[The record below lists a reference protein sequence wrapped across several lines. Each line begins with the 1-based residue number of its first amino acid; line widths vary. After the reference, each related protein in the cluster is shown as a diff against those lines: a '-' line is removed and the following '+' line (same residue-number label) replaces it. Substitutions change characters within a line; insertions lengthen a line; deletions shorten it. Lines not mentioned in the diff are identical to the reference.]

1 MVKEEIKEEPI
12 ITNEEEILLGI
23 KNKKVVDKWSHSEP
37 KIEESK
43 DEIQILSKKKNKK
56 GKQVYNIP
64 GGFNWLIYF
73 SKKFNI
79 FSPQITPNYI

>member
-1 MVKEEIKEEPI
+1 MFKEEIKEEPI

-43 DEIQILSKKKNKK
+43 EDIQILSKKKNKK
-56 GKQVYNIP
+56 G
-64 GGFNWLIYF
+64 
-73 SKKFNI
+73 
-79 FSPQITPNYI
+79 

>member
-12 ITNEEEILLGI
+12 ITNEEEKLLGI
-23 KNKKVVDKWSHSEP
+23 KNKKVVDKWSQEP

-43 DEIQILSKKKNKK
+43 EEIQILSKKKNKK

-64 GGFNWLIYF
+64 GGFN
-73 SKKFNI
+73 
-79 FSPQITPNYI
+79 